1 MAHRQHQRG
10 NRENRGSREKNVL
23 SQVPRTKCN
32 FTKCPH
38 HPQTTAAPGN
48 TQECGCQDEEAGSDI
63 HLSLSARTPFDTLP
77 ALHTHLDAHSETQ
90 GSANMPEVPGLP
102 APSPPP
108 QQGASTTHT
117 QRGLPGPSQPLWL
130 PPAPPV
136 GPSLARL
143 RQHPRIFWPLVIIP
157 LAHRL
162 PAHTSES
169 QMWPP
174 PCSRLRLLSHVPG
187 PALRGGPLAAHPSP
201 PWSCLKR
208 PSSTLEY

>member
-108 QQGASTTHT
+108 QQAPPAERPPLQNQQPLTSPRPPSLLTQVLLPPHTPSGAS
-117 QRGLPGPSQPLWL
+117 
-130 PPAPPV
+130 PAPH
-136 GPSLARL
+136 S
-143 RQHPRIFWPLVIIP
+143 HSDF
-157 LAHRL
+157 
-162 PAHTSES
+162 
-169 QMWPP
+169 PP
-174 PCSRLRLLSHVPG
+174 PLQWV
-187 PALRGGPLAAHPSP
+187 PALPDSVSIHG
-201 PWSCLKR
+201 
-208 PSSTLEY
+208 SSGHL